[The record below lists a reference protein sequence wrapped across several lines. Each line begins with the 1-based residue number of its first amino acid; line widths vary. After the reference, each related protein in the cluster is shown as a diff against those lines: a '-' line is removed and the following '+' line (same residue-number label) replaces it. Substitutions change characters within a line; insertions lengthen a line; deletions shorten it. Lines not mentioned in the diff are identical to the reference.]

1 MLQIVA
7 HYKALWKAL
16 AMAVNA
22 GEHFGVLD
30 IVSSME
36 RAERTYSAKE
46 KSQMEKELC
55 QLASVLIS
63 KGALSV
69 SS

>member
-1 MLQIVA
+1 MQIAA

-16 AMAVNA
+16 AVAVNA

-30 IVSSME
+30 IVSAME
-36 RAERTYSAKE
+36 RTERTYSAKE
-46 KSQMEKELC
+46 KTQLEKELC